1 MATLVPVQP
10 SGRQVL
16 RRKSDAMH
24 ACTIVARNYLAFA
37 RVLAESF
44 LSIHPGSSFTTLVV
58 DAEFGL
64 EDRDEPFRVLTPAE
78 LDLSQ
83 DEFHRMA
90 VMYDVTE
97 LSTAL
102 KPWTLRYLIEH
113 GAEAA
118 LYIDPDIQL
127 FSPIE
132 DVAEMVASHGVALTP
147 HTLAPMPRDNRRPSE
162 ADIMGSGVYNLGFI
176 GVGPSAVPFL
186 RWWEERLMRDAISA
200 PEQMLFTDQRWVDF
214 VPSYFDHFIIRD
226 PGFNVAYWN
235 LDARRVTKDGDRF
248 LVNGKP
254 LRFFHFSGYRPE

>member
-1 MATLVPVQP
+1 
-10 SGRQVL
+10 
-16 RRKSDAMH
+16 MH

-44 LSIHPGSSFTTLVV
+44 LSIHPDSSFTTLVV

-64 EDRDEPFRVLTPAE
+64 EDRDEPFQVLTPAE

-102 KPWTLRYLIEH
+102 KPWALRYLIEH

-127 FSPIE
+127 FSPID
-132 DVAEMVASHGVALTP
+132 DVAEMVAEPRRGAHPAHASPRCRATTAAAVRGRHHGQRRLQ
-147 HTLAPMPRDNRRPSE
+147 PRVHRRR
-162 ADIMGSGVYNLGFI
+162 AVSG
-176 GVGPSAVPFL
+176 AVP
-186 RWWEERLMRDAISA
+186 AVVGGA
-200 PEQMLFTDQRWVDF
+200 P
-214 VPSYFDHFIIRD
+214 
-226 PGFNVAYWN
+226 
-235 LDARRVTKDGDRF
+235 DARRH
-248 LVNGKP
+248 
-254 LRFFHFSGYRPE
+254 LRPRARCCSPTSAGSTSSPATSSTSSSATPASTSPTGTSTPAR